1 MGAFIQ
7 RVKVQQPGFCQTL
20 WIVVFFFWT
29 EKEHTTEAVCS
40 MQRQYEEFS
49 CEWSSNQETS
59 HCLTFSTRPRTCE
72 RTQSRSC
79 RRQPNRTVAFSS
91 TESTHRPTG
100 NQKLELGQHVEYRE
114 QRNENITPLNNDVI
128 FNATKNKWQ
137 HDTLRGWQPL
147 LHHFKISMR
156 KLTAHSGSL
165 QGIYYLLHSETQIIF
180 SRGLKLCVKSKAKWH

>member
-1 MGAFIQ
+1 MFLSDF
-7 RVKVQQPGFCQTL
+7 VNCGFL
-20 WIVVFFFWT
+20 FWT

-40 MQRQYEEFS
+40 MQRRCQEFS
-49 CEWSSNQETS
+49 CETSSNQETS

-100 NQKLELGQHVEYRE
+100 NQKLELGQHVEYGE
-114 QRNENITPLNNDVI
+114 QRNENITLLNNDVI

-137 HDTLRGWQPL
+137 NDTLRGWQPL

-180 SRGLKLCVKSKAKWH
+180 SRGLKPCVKSKAKWH